1 MKEYGSLRERWREYQ
16 PSKTMWLWS
25 CAACVL
31 GTVVVGFTWG
41 GWVTH
46 GTAAKLV
53 ADARQNTRDHLAA
66 ALCAA
71 RFDAAPNAA
80 AELAKLKQTDSW
92 RQADFIAK
100 GGWLTLPGSN
110 QPLSDAAQLCAEKV
124 LTSKPPPV
132 APVTKASATSS
143 TPPSTSTSG

>member
-16 PSKTMWLWS
+16 PSKAMWLWS

-31 GTVVVGFTWG
+31 GTVAVGFGWG
-41 GWVTH
+41 GWVTQ
-46 GTAAKLV
+46 GTAAKLA

-71 RFDAAPNAA
+71 RFEAAPNVA
-80 AELAKLKQTDSW
+80 AELAKLKQIDSW

-100 GGWLTLPGSN
+100 GGWLTLPGGN
-110 QPLSDAAQLCAEKV
+110 GPLSDAAELCAEKV
-124 LTSKPPPV
+124 LTLTPP
-132 APVTKASATSS
+132 PVTKASATPS
-143 TPPSTSTSG
+143 TPPTSTPG